1 MTGRRI
7 AFFLALLLAATTFAV
22 AEGGKESKP
31 GVTPGAAAAAA
42 PSKLKESPLL
52 AEMVKRGLIPAVDQ
66 RLPVPEDV
74 QVIKPLHETGRYGGT
89 ARTFNAEDPKRP
101 YTSMMLMGTDGP
113 FRATPEAK
121 PGVPNVFKSFEHN
134 ADFTV
139 WTLKLRKGLKWSDG
153 VALTTQEFLD
163 TWKLFRANADLNP
176 TVRNMKVTI
185 EDKAVTFYNEYNDKR
200 TVKKEVV
207 DDYTLRFTSDYSYPT
222 LINHLSHPH
231 SGGPDYFIMPMHF
244 LKQFHPDVI
253 GAQAAADLAKK
264 AGFATWFQMFLF
276 FSPIQGQQSPV
287 QVLGNFPPTLSP
299 YVAVSKTQTTI
310 VWERNPYYYAVD
322 TSGNQLPYI
331 DRIVGEL
338 VPKKELINGKII
350 AGEVDFEGFSTTT
363 PDIPLFKKYE
373 QQGGYHADLWNFAA
387 SASVLHPFYSS
398 ENEPFRDLVRNK
410 QFRIALSR
418 AIDRV
423 RINNE
428 VCFGKARPVM
438 MTVLPNSMWFKPEYE
453 TKYGEYDPAWAKK
466 TLDELGVVDRN
477 GDGWRE
483 DPKGRQLAF
492 NIEFRESEAP
502 RIPVSE
508 LVKENWR
515 AIGLNVE
522 VKVLEATLEGTRRP
536 TNKPEMWIWHGDAR
550 TEMLFPSYINTH
562 IFPYMGIS
570 WFSNWFSGG
579 KVGDPGPQEVIDDIY
594 EAYVKM
600 DRATSREEMIKW
612 GRRMLD
618 SAMENVWVIGTV
630 SDFPHPIIV
639 KNDLLNFPTEKDGPL
654 IYEWSTW
661 WTNAYS
667 PPQFYFKDRPQVKF
681 EESGLPKIYPV
692 DKLKDPITRAR
703 EERWL

>member
-1 MTGRRI
+1 MMRRSI
-7 AFFLALLLAATTFAV
+7 AVCVLLLFAATLV
-22 AEGGKESKP
+22 MAEGGKEAP
-31 GVTPGAAAAAA
+31 GVTPGAAAAAPAA
-42 PSKLKESPLL
+42 PSKFKEAPLL
-52 AEMVKRGLIPAVDQ
+52 AEMARRGLIPWVEE
-66 RLPVPEDV
+66 RLPVAEDV
-74 QVIKPLHETGRYGGT
+74 LVVKPLHSQGRYGGT

-121 PGVPNVFKSFEHN
+121 PGVPNIFKSFEHN
-134 ADFTV
+134 ANFTV
-139 WTLKLRKGLKWSDG
+139 WTFKLRKGLKWSDG
-153 VALTTQEFLD
+153 VPLTAENFLLS
-163 TWKLFRANADLNP
+163 WKLYWSNPDLVP
-176 TVRNMKVTI
+176 TVRNMKITV
-185 EDKAVTFYNEYNDKR
+185 EDKAVTFYNQYNDKR

-207 DDYTLRFTSDYSYPT
+207 DDTTLRFTSDFSYPT

-231 SGGPDYFIMPMHF
+231 SGGPDYFILPMHF

-264 AGFATWFQMFLF
+264 AGFATWFQMLLF

-287 QVLGNFPPTLSP
+287 QVLGNFPPSLSP

-310 VWERNPYYYAVD
+310 VWERNPYYHAVD
-322 TSGNQLPYI
+322 TAGNQLPYI
-331 DRIVGEL
+331 DKIVGEL

-373 QQGGYHADLWNFAA
+373 QQGGYTAHLWNFAA
-387 SASVLHPFYSS
+387 SASVMHPYHSS
-398 ENEPFRDLVRNK
+398 ENEAFREVINIRD
-410 QFRIALSR
+410 FRIALSR
-418 AIDRV
+418 AIDRK
-423 RINNE
+423 RINEE
-428 VCFGKARPVM
+428 VCFGRARPVM

-466 TLDELGVVDRN
+466 TLDELGIRDRN

-483 DPKGRQLAF
+483 DPKGRPLAF
-492 NIEFRESEAP
+492 SIEFRESEAP
-502 RIPVSE
+502 RIPVAE

-515 AIGLNVE
+515 AVGLNVE
-522 VKVLEATLEGTRRP
+522 VKVLEASLDAVRAP
-536 TNKPEMWIWHGDAR
+536 TNKPEMRIWHGDAR

-562 IFPYMGIS
+562 IFPMAGVS
-570 WFSNWFSGG
+570 WFQHWFSGG
-579 KVGDPGPQEVIDDIY
+579 KVGDPGPKDVIEDIY
-594 EAYVKM
+594 ETYTLM
-600 DRATSREEMIKW
+600 DRATSRDEMIRL
-612 GRRMLD
+612 GRKMLD
-618 SAMENVWVIGTV
+618 NAMENVWVIGTV
-630 SDFPHPIIV
+630 SDFPHPMIV
-639 KNDLLNFPTEKDGPL
+639 KNDIMNFPTEKDGPL

-661 WTNAYS
+661 WTNAYL

-692 DKLKDPITRAR
+692 DKLKDPITRAK